1 MKYIKL
7 FERLTLAKR
16 QQQETDLDEF
26 TKIHL
31 AYLADEGFDV
41 YAIDYSNV
49 SVDSED
55 YRGLHTSILLS
66 NHSTKRFTCE
76 EISDRFIPYLY
87 MLNKEYNILEI
98 VFYGYSK
105 SKVKNGTS
113 KYRYD
118 KKEIEQIIS
127 GEIDLTDKFYT
138 NIRIIVKG

>member
-1 MKYIKL
+1 MRYIKL
-7 FERLTLAKR
+7 FERLTLAER

-31 AYLADEGFDV
+31 AYLTDEGFDV
-41 YAIDYSNV
+41 YACDYSNV
-49 SVDSED
+49 SAESGD

-66 NHSTKRFTCE
+66 NRSTKRFTWE
-76 EISDRFIPYLY
+76 DISDKFIPYLY

-98 VFYGYSK
+98 FFYGYSK
-105 SKVKNGTS
+105 SKVKNGAS

-127 GEIDLTDKFYT
+127 GEIDLSDKFYT

>member
-1 MKYIKL
+1 MRYIKL
-7 FERLTLAKR
+7 FERLTLAER

-31 AYLADEGFDV
+31 AYLTDEGFDV
-41 YAIDYSNV
+41 YACDYSNV
-49 SVDSED
+49 SAESGD

-66 NHSTKRFTCE
+66 NRSTKRFTWE
-76 EISDRFIPYLY
+76 DISDKFIPYLY

-98 VFYGYSK
+98 FFYGYSK
-105 SKVKNGTS
+105 SKVKNGAS

-118 KKEIEQIIS
+118 KKEIERIIS
-127 GEIDLTDKFYT
+127 GEVDLSDKFYT